1 VIKSFLIMEINKIEE
16 KTLKKRRKHANYI
29 NIPCP
34 LRCGKRIGG
43 ISKKHWLWNFE
54 IHLIGRNHKIL
65 NIDERKRL
73 IEKFGKTAI
82 K

>member
-1 VIKSFLIMEINKIEE
+1 MEINRIEE
-16 KTLKKRRKHANYI
+16 KTLKKRRKYANYI

-34 LRCGKRIGG
+34 MGCGKWIRG

-54 IHLIGRNHKIL
+54 THLTGRNHKKW

-73 IEKFGKTAI
+73 IEKFGKPAI
-82 K
+82 KYL